1 MTIWT
6 TPEREDLR
14 KTVRAFAEREVLPHV
29 DEWERGV
36 NPAEI
41 CPRIGPP
48 ISQALLARGARWL
61 MLRSRVEP
69 RVAGGGIVGQ
79 GAISHHFP
87 FAQQVRG
94 YRALRQRNA
103 KLSGGAY
110 AS

>member
-1 MTIWT
+1 
-6 TPEREDLR
+6 
-14 KTVRAFAEREVLPHV
+14 
-29 DEWERGV
+29 
-36 NPAEI
+36 
-41 CPRIGPP
+41 
-48 ISQALLARGARWL
+48 